1 MILAEVK
8 KDVDSL
14 FAEDEERLKHIYGV
28 RSTAVILAHQHGT
41 SMENVEIAALVHDIT
56 KHYTEEEHRE
66 IILKHYG
73 EEILENF
80 SVPLWH
86 SFSAAALAKE
96 HYGVKNPDIIK
107 AVENHTVGRKDM
119 SLLEKIIFIA
129 DYIEPNRP
137 YENSKEV
144 FKIAFDNLD
153 LAIFKAIDLS
163 IELFE
168 DKGEAIPDQAY
179 EAREFYRDLVT
190 EADNG

>member
-8 KDVDSL
+8 KDVDSV

-28 RSTAVILAHQHGT
+28 RSTAVILAHQHGA
-41 SMENVEIAALVHDIT
+41 SMENVEIAALLHDIT
-56 KHYTEEEHRE
+56 KHYSEEEHKE
-66 IILKHYG
+66 IIEKHYG
-73 EEILENF
+73 KETLKNF
-80 SVPLWH
+80 PEPVWH
-86 SFSAAALAKE
+86 GFSAAALGKE

-107 AVENHTVGRKDM
+107 AVESHTIGRPDM
-119 SLLEKIIFIA
+119 GILEKILFVA

-168 DKGEAIPDQAY
+168 NKGEAIPDQAY
-179 EAREFYRDLVT
+179 EAREFYRDIVT
-190 EADNG
+190 EGTNG